1 MCCYIQE
8 IKLKNTKYQGKAK
21 AIEPIQYTF
30 NGKTIYSYTM
40 SEERFKRDKNISYKI
55 TIQHSYREDGDGKVK
70 KKQWHICNMNYYNIA
85 DNGFWIGDYMTSKK
99 LEKILSETGLD
110 EETFYNM
117 IEEKLGPLADTIIK

>member
-1 MCCYIQE
+1 
-8 IKLKNTKYQGKAK
+8 
-21 AIEPIQYTF
+21 
-30 NGKTIYSYTM
+30 
-40 SEERFKRDKNISYKI
+40 
-55 TIQHSYREDGDGKVK
+55 
-70 KKQWHICNMNYYNIA
+70 MNYYNIA